1 MKIWLFSDLHLAGEH
16 IPADR
21 IFREIPQCDVAICAG
36 DLITGDPAAGV
47 EWLAEHI
54 RSHVPALAYVL
65 GNHEFWDTAGRT
77 KSMERLRAEAGRAG
91 ARHGIDVLDDMALT
105 LDDVR
110 ILGTTL
116 WSSEP
121 GMGHQE
127 YAWIRPRDA
136 SSAMLT
142 PADVQAMHEES
153 VRWLDE
159 ELSASDRPTVVVT
172 HHAPHPDCIGPVNAD
187 RSPGFATDMSDLI
200 IRHQPVAWL
209 HGHTHYQS
217 DFMIGG
223 TRVTSNQ
230 KGHPYDMGTDWD
242 PGRVIEIETYSPR
255 LKI

>member
-1 MKIWLFSDLHLAGEH
+1 
-16 IPADR
+16 
-21 IFREIPQCDVAICAG
+21 
-36 DLITGDPAAGV
+36 
-47 EWLAEHI
+47 
-54 RSHVPALAYVL
+54 
-65 GNHEFWDTAGRT
+65 
-77 KSMERLRAEAGRAG
+77 
-91 ARHGIDVLDDMALT
+91 MALT